1 MSSKDSNEKQL
12 VHSKTHNRELMFGL
26 DMEEIME
33 DFFDL
38 LVQRYEL
45 GLEQSI
51 MGRNFVFEL
60 CLRWITLQMS

>member
-33 DFFDL
+33 VFF
-38 LVQRYEL
+38 
-45 GLEQSI
+45 
-51 MGRNFVFEL
+51 
-60 CLRWITLQMS
+60 